1 MTSYG
6 NKEYDVDTFIRVQV
20 QRRDK
25 CIRDVFNLIEFV
37 GVI

>member
-6 NKEYDVDTFIRVQV
+6 NKEYDVDTFARVQV
-20 QRRDK
+20 QRRVK
-25 CIRDVFNLIEFV
+25 CLRDVFNRIEFV